1 MTPVRAAPQVRYAA
15 GLPVRAGQQY
25 VELAAA
31 LGRQLVAKKPLDVAV
46 RVAASGGDH
55 ARERVDGRAQHL
67 AGTQVLRHEDDQ
79 R

>member
-1 MTPVRAAPQVRYAA
+1 MSSSPR
-15 GLPVRAGQQY
+15 
-25 VELAAA
+25 
-31 LGRQLVAKKPLDVAV
+31 RQLVGKKPLDVAV

-67 AGTQVLRHEDDQ
+67 AGTQVLGHKDEQ